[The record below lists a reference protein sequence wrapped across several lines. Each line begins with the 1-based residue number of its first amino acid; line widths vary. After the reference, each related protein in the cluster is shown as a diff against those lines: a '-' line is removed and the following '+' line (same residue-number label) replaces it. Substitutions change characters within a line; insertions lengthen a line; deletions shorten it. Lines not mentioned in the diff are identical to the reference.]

1 MWDRKVFNFL
11 SLKVA
16 EKAGCEAPAQLT
28 DVQAFVDQMIE
39 DGDNDFFGLKI
50 ANSVFKELFYQE
62 DFQDLTHPYFFKKKH
77 MKTSRP
83 RQSSEFGSEDEMLF
97 RYDELGAP
105 VETYKRQKLESPD
118 SDGDS
123 FFS

>member
-1 MWDRKVFNFL
+1 
-11 SLKVA
+11 
-16 EKAGCEAPAQLT
+16 
-28 DVQAFVDQMIE
+28 
-39 DGDNDFFGLKI
+39 
-50 ANSVFKELFYQE
+50 
-62 DFQDLTHPYFFKKKH
+62 
-77 MKTSRP
+77 
-83 RQSSEFGSEDEMLF
+83 MLF